1 LSATIT
7 VGQNVRF
14 KTGWLT
20 LLIAAGL
27 MTLNHV
33 VLFFAEDE
41 PVLFAGFA
49 AFTAYALVVIVV
61 PFRQR
66 ERWAWFATWML
77 PIGLAAPWLAAPWLA
92 APASTD
98 ATIAILYYSIAA
110 ACVLGLLVTMRDFFA
125 LNRKV

>member
-1 LSATIT
+1 MSATINI
-7 VGQNVRF
+7 GQSVRF
-14 KTGWLT
+14 KIGWII

-49 AFTAYALVVIVV
+49 AFTAYALVVIAL
-61 PFRQR
+61 PFRRR
-66 ERWAWFATWML
+66 ERWAWFATWTL

-98 ATIAILYYSIAA
+98 ATIAILYYSIAG
-110 ACVLGLLVTMRDFFA
+110 ACVLGLLVTMHDFFA

>member
-1 LSATIT
+1 LSATIN
-7 VGQNVRF
+7 VGQNIRF
-14 KTGWLT
+14 KIGWII

-49 AFTAYALVVIVV
+49 AFTAYALVLIAL
-61 PFRQR
+61 PFRRR
-66 ERWAWFATWML
+66 ERWAWFATWTL
-77 PIGLAAPWLAAPWLA
+77 PMGLATPWLA

-110 ACVLGLLVTMRDFFA
+110 ACVLGLLVTIHDFFA